1 MSAKVFTVTELLN
14 NLKKVSF
21 SDLKRQQS
29 GFVSWVNYN
38 EKGSLKRIF
47 VKTPKMFA
55 PFGATNYN
63 PNNVATMNNKFSVA
77 LSFKGEDTNQEL
89 AELKTLLEKLDSLVI
104 DHTCEEK
111 DWSKQ
116 INKKKVSR
124 EVIESS
130 YTRVLKEKEED
141 AKFPAL
147 FNLKAQISW
156 KEGQPYVG
164 TKVYNTQKESLDINF
179 ENFAEVLPK
188 LTDMKCIFQVASVW
202 FINKKFGLTLKLVQ
216 AKIFPNMMGQ
226 LPDFA
231 LDDEEDEVAEVIVK
245 TTKLSIKSSEE
256 EVESE
261 DEDEDEDEEEESDDD
276 Q

>member
-1 MSAKVFTVTELLN
+1 MSAKVFTINELLS
-14 NLKKVSF
+14 NLNKVQF
-21 SDLKRQQS
+21 SELKRQQS

-38 EKGSLKRIF
+38 DNGSLKRIF

-63 PNNVATMNNKFSVA
+63 PNNVATMNNKFAVA
-77 LSFKGEDTNQEL
+77 LSFKGEDTNSEIS
-89 AELKTLLEKLDSLVI
+89 ELKTLLSGLDNLVI
-104 DHTCEEK
+104 DHTCSQK

-124 EVIESS
+124 DVVESS
-130 YTRVLKEKEED
+130 YTRVLKEVEED

-147 FNLKAQISW
+147 FNLKAQINW
-156 KEGQPYVG
+156 KDGVPCVG

-179 ENFAEVLPK
+179 ENFGQVLPK

-202 FINKKFGLTLKLVQ
+202 FINKKFGLTIKLVQ
-216 AKIFPNMMGQ
+216 AKVFPNMMGQ

-231 LDDEEDEVAEVIVK
+231 LDDEDDEVTEVVSK
-245 TTKLSIKSSEE
+245 TSKLAISPPVVEE
-256 EVESE
+256 EESE
-261 DEDEDEDEEEESDDD
+261 DEAEDEEEESDDE
-276 Q
+276 